1 MEQIHVLVLDTVMDR
16 GGAEAM
22 IMNYMRHIDRDVIKF
37 DFLTN
42 RDYRAAYE
50 DEIESLGGKVYHM
63 CPMYPGKFRQY
74 KKEVREFLKQHP
86 EYQII
91 HSNLEER
98 SYFAFKEAKKLGV
111 PVRISHSHNRPLG
124 FNLKLIMRY
133 YFRFMLKYYNTHM
146 FSCGV
151 EAGDWL
157 YGKKNRD
164 KVIIMNNAIDAKQY
178 TYDADKSLAMREKL
192 GVTGKTVIGHVGR
205 FFAQK
210 NHPFLID
217 IFNEIH
223 KEDSD
228 TVLLLVGGGE
238 LDDSLKNQMK
248 QKAADLGLTDCVQF
262 LGVREDVNEVMQAFD
277 LFLLP
282 SLFEGLPVTMV
293 EAQAS
298 GLPCVI
304 SDKVPIQCDITGNV
318 KVVALEDSPQKWA
331 DVVLEYVRA
340 FERENTFEKVKKAGF
355 DIQENAKW
363 LEKFYKEAMR
373 ETGL

>member
-1 MEQIHVLVLDTVMDR
+1 MEPIHVLVLDTVMDR

-22 IMNYMRHIDRDVIKF
+22 IMNYMRNINRDVIKF

-42 RDYRAAYE
+42 RDYREAYE

-74 KKEVREFLKQHP
+74 KREVREFLKAHP

-98 SYFAFKEAKKLGV
+98 SYFALKEAKKLGV

-124 FNLKLIMRY
+124 FDLKLIIRY

-164 KVIIMNNAIDAKQY
+164 KVIIMNNAIDARHY
-178 TYDADKSLAMREKL
+178 TYDAAKAKEMRRSLGITPEQK
-192 GVTGKTVIGHVGR
+192 VIGHVGR
-205 FFAQK
+205 FFPQK

-217 IFNEIH
+217 IFKAIH
-223 KEDSD
+223 EKDEN

-238 LDDSLKNQMK
+238 QDDHLKNEMK
-248 QKAADLGLTDCVQF
+248 QKVEDLGLGDCVQF
-262 LGVREDVNEVMQAFD
+262 LGVREDVDEVMQAFD

-304 SDKVPIQCDITGNV
+304 SDNVPIQCDITGNV
-318 KVVALEDSPQKWA
+318 KVVGLDKSPAVWA
-331 DVVLEYVRA
+331 DTVLEYVDE
-340 FERENTFEKVKKAGF
+340 FERRDTFEKVKKAGF

-363 LEKFYKEAMR
+363 LEEFYREALEER
-373 ETGL
+373 